1 VTPEEEIKDPYILEF
16 LDLKDEFSETEI
28 EAALRARR

>member
-16 LDLKDEFSETEI
+16 LDLKFSETEI